1 MALMILRNWKKMDE
15 TVALK
20 EEQPKDDT
28 GAKLGMWLFI
38 LSELLLFGGMFILYS
53 VYRYKNPVDFHHASR
68 ELEVI
73 LGTVNTLI
81 LLTSSLTVAT
91 SIAAIRR
98 GQKTLSM
105 ILLVVTIGLGF
116 LFLVNKGFEWGTKI
130 NHGIYPNSS
139 ILLARAKG
147 EILFFGLYYVMTGLH
162 GLHVLVGVCVL
173 SVMFI
178 LVAKDRLNRMRFVPL
193 ENSGLYWHLV
203 DIIWIFLY
211 PLFYLIT

>member
-1 MALMILRNWKKMDE
+1 MVRMILGSLKKMDE

-20 EEQPKDDT
+20 EGEPGDYV
-28 GAKLGMWLFI
+28 GAKLGMWLFV
-38 LSELLLFGGMFILYS
+38 LSEILLFGGMFILYS
-53 VYRYKNPVDFHHASR
+53 VYRYKNPADFHHASM
-68 ELEVI
+68 ELEVV
-73 LGTVNTLI
+73 LGTLNTLI
-81 LLTSSLTVAT
+81 LLTSSLTMAA
-91 SIAAIRR
+91 SIAAIQK
-98 GQKTLSM
+98 GQIKLSM
-105 ILLVVTIGLGF
+105 ILLAATMAFGL

-130 NHGIYPNSS
+130 DHGIYPNSS
-139 ILLARAKG
+139 ILLARTKG

-173 SVMFI
+173 FVMFVLI
-178 LVAKDRLNRMRFVPL
+178 AKGGLNQMRFVPL

>member
-1 MALMILRNWKKMDE
+1 MSE
-15 TVALK
+15 TREFAF
-20 EEQPKDDT
+20 EEIKDYT
-28 GAKLGMWLFI
+28 GARLGMWLFI

-53 VYRYKNPVDFHHASR
+53 AYRYKSPTDFHHASK
-68 ELEVI
+68 ELDVV
-73 LGTVNTLI
+73 LGTLNTIL
-81 LLTSSLTVAT
+81 LLTSSLSVAA
-91 SIAAIRR
+91 SISAIQK
-98 GQKTLSM
+98 GQRKLSM
-105 ILLVVTIGLGF
+105 YLLVVTMTLGL

-130 NHGIYPNSS
+130 EHGIYPNSPT
-139 ILLARAKG
+139 LLARTKG

-173 SVMFI
+173 SVMLI
-178 LVAKDRLNRMRFVPL
+178 LIAKDKINRMHFTPL